1 MLLMCPVNRHTLLAI
16 PMITA
21 GLLAG
26 TVILLLILLPKSR
39 SEFLLNPQPLCPV
52 SFMKFFHCCFL
63 YLISA
68 VEMCLADEECL
79 HLVTKQVYPQVA
91 RQYKTNWRAVERN
104 MRKAGEIAWLRQQAY
119 LEELARGPLKQR
131 PSNAQLLAILTMARR
146 LAGGERERPAG

>member
-1 MLLMCPVNRHTLLAI
+1 MSTTEMLLRLG
-16 PMITA
+16 ITA
-21 GLLAG
+21 NYKG
-26 TVILLLILLPKSR
+26 
-39 SEFLLNPQPLCPV
+39 
-52 SFMKFFHCCFL
+52 FL

-131 PSNAQLLAILTMARR
+131 PSNAQLLAILTMARPPGR
-146 LAGGERERPAG
+146 GNGRRGEGRAEGKTPPAVWTAGGVCGFGDGTYRAWGPAMRSFSRGQS

>member
-1 MLLMCPVNRHTLLAI
+1 MSTTEMLLRLG
-16 PMITA
+16 ITA
-21 GLLAG
+21 NYKG
-26 TVILLLILLPKSR
+26 
-39 SEFLLNPQPLCPV
+39 
-52 SFMKFFHCCFL
+52 FL

-68 VEMCLADEECL
+68 LEMCLADEECL

-146 LAGGERERPAG
+146 LAAGERERPAG

>member
-1 MLLMCPVNRHTLLAI
+1 MSTTEMLLRLG
-16 PMITA
+16 ITA
-21 GLLAG
+21 NYKG
-26 TVILLLILLPKSR
+26 
-39 SEFLLNPQPLCPV
+39 
-52 SFMKFFHCCFL
+52 FL

-131 PSNAQLLAILTMARR
+131 PSCW
-146 LAGGERERPAG
+146 PS

>member
-1 MLLMCPVNRHTLLAI
+1 MSTTEMLLRLG
-16 PMITA
+16 ITA
-21 GLLAG
+21 NYKG
-26 TVILLLILLPKSR
+26 
-39 SEFLLNPQPLCPV
+39 
-52 SFMKFFHCCFL
+52 FL

-104 MRKAGEIAWLRQQAY
+104 MRKAGEIAWLRQ
-119 LEELARGPLKQR
+119 LARGPLKQR

-146 LAGGERERPAG
+146 LAAGERERPAG